1 MENKKRRNFTDEY
14 KQDVIR
20 MHEEQSIPIR
30 RLSIDLE
37 ISEVLLYNWRR
48 KFGRKQERAKNTE
61 LTNIAEI
68 KKLTKRLREV
78 EEERDILK
86 KAMAIFTQPAKP
98 GINS

>member
-1 MENKKRRNFTDEY
+1 MEIKKRRRFTDEY

-20 MHEEQSIPIR
+20 IHEEKEIPIKQ
-30 RLSIDLE
+30 LAIDMG
-37 ISEVLLYNWRR
+37 IKADLLYSWRR
-48 KFGRKQERAKNTE
+48 RYGRKSSTDKIAESST
-61 LTNIAEI
+61 AEI

-98 GINS
+98 GITS